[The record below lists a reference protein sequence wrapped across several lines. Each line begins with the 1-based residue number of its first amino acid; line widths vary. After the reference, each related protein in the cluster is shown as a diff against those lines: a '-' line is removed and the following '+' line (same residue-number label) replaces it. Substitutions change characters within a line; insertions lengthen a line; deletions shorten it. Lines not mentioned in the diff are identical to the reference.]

1 MTNLLDQNIMYLKGV
16 GPNRAKTL
24 GDELKVFTVGDLL
37 YTFPFKYIDRSVI
50 YRIRDLREDMPY
62 VQIVGNITDLETE
75 GEGRKRRLKAIF
87 TDGTGFVEIV
97 WFNAFRHIE
106 ANLRFDKKYLL
117 FGKPSSFNGRIS
129 FSHPEMEE
137 YPPKEMHGVEN
148 VTATSTNQ
156 ASENSLSLSLFSGQA
171 MGSAVSGDYNLASP
185 WALQPHYHTTEKMKR
200 FSFNSRQVSELVKN
214 ALKIVGDNVPET
226 LPDYI
231 IKTYNLQ
238 PLLQALRTLHFPHSS
253 EELPAARRRLKFD
266 ELFYLQLD
274 ILRYTKN
281 RKLNYAGFVFTRV
294 GEMFYTFYEKYLPFP
309 LTGAQKRVVKEIRRD
324 MGLGRQMNRLL
335 QGDVG
340 SGKTMVA
347 LLSALI
353 AIDNGYQVCLM
364 APTEILAEQHLE
376 TLRGFLQDMP
386 VCVKL
391 LTGNVKGKARK
402 QILQEVADGVVQI
415 LVGTHA
421 LIEPKVVFQ
430 NLGLAIIDE
439 QHRFGVK
446 QRARLWEKNVRP
458 PHILVM
464 TATPIP
470 RTLAMTVYGD
480 LDVSVIDELPPGR
493 KPVQTLH
500 YTSYDIPNL
509 FSGIRKQLA
518 EGRQVYVVFPLI
530 EKSEKTDL
538 KDLENGYVNF
548 CEAFPEYRV
557 GKVHGRMKPDE
568 KDAAMQA
575 FMSCETQ
582 ILVSTTVIEVG
593 VNVPN
598 ATVMVIWNADR
609 FGLSQLHQLRG
620 RVGRGAERSYCILV
634 TKQKLSETTARRIGI
649 MIETTDG
656 FRIAEEDLKLRGPG
670 DLQGTEQS
678 GLPFE
683 LKIADLVR
691 DSEMMAVCREAAAK
705 ILKDDP
711 YENLSQNQVIW
722 RHLQK
727 LKANRKDFSNIS

>member
-1 MTNLLDQNIMYLKGV
+1 MADILNQDIKFLKGV

-24 GDELKVFTVGDLL
+24 GDELKVFTVRDLL

-50 YRIRDLREDMPY
+50 YTIRELREDMSY
-62 VQIVGNITDLETE
+62 VQIVGKITDLETE
-75 GEGRKRRLKAIF
+75 GEGRKHRLKAIF

-97 WFNAFRHIE
+97 WFNAFKYIE
-106 ANLRFDKKYLL
+106 KNLRFDQKYLL

-129 FSHPEMEE
+129 FAHPELEV
-137 YPPKEMHGVEN
+137 YPPKDSEGTPSNGAAEELGAQTEN
-148 VTATSTNQ
+148 NVPT
-156 ASENSLSLSLFSGQA
+156 LFRNEEAA
-171 MGSAVSGDYNLASP
+171 MARRQTLVSP

-200 FSFNSRQVSELVKN
+200 FSFNSRQVSELVRN
-214 ALKIVGDNVPET
+214 ALKAVGNNMPET
-226 LPDYI
+226 LPDYL
-231 IKTYNLQ
+231 IKKYHLA
-238 PLLQALRTLHFPHSS
+238 PLLASVQTLHFPQSS

-281 RKLNYAGFVFTRV
+281 RKLNYAGFVFSHV
-294 GEMFYTFYEKYLPFP
+294 GEMFHTFYEKYLPFP

-324 MGLGRQMNRLL
+324 LGVGRQMNRLL

-347 LLSALI
+347 LLAALI
-353 AIDNGYQVCLM
+353 AIDNGFQVCLM

-376 TLRGFLQDMP
+376 TLKGFLQDMP
-386 VCVKL
+386 VGVSL
-391 LTGNVKGKARK
+391 LTGNVKGAARK
-402 QILQEVADGVVQI
+402 RVLADVANGDVHI

-421 LIEPKVVFQ
+421 LIEPKVVFH

-446 QRARLWEKNVRP
+446 QRAKLWDKNVRP

-500 YTSYDIPNL
+500 YTSYDLPNL
-509 FSGIRKQLA
+509 FEGMRRQLL

-530 EKSEKTDL
+530 EESEKSDL
-538 KDLENGYVNF
+538 KDLENGYLQL
-548 CEAFPEYRV
+548 CEAFPGYAV
-557 GKVHGRMKPDE
+557 GKVHGRMKPAE
-568 KDAAMQA
+568 KEAAMQA
-575 FMSCETQ
+575 FMARETQ

-598 ATVMVIWNADR
+598 ATVMVVWNADR

-620 RVGRGAERSYCILV
+620 RVGRGADRSYCILV
-634 TKQKLSETTARRIGI
+634 TSHKLSDTTRRRIGI
-649 MIETTDG
+649 MTETTDG
-656 FRIAEEDLKLRGPG
+656 FRIAEEDLRLRGPG

-683 LKIADLVR
+683 LKVADLVR
-691 DSEMMAVCREAAAK
+691 DSEMMAVCREAAANV
-705 ILKDDP
+705 IEGDP
-711 YENLSQNQVIW
+711 YENLSQNQLIW
-722 RHLQK
+722 RHLR
-727 LKANRKDFSNIS
+727 LLTADRKDFSNIS